1 MGKTKNFETRKIEA
15 IQFLAALENDE
26 EDKLSEIRAILNID
40 TPWWDEEAEKEAI
53 AESNGQVA
61 AGQVLSHEEVMRA
74 LLEKHGKH

>member
-40 TPWWDEEAEKEAI
+40 APWWDEEAELVAI
-53 AESNGQVA
+53 AESNAQVA
-61 AGQVLSHEEVMRA
+61 AGQVLSHEEVMRS
-74 LLEKHGKH
+74 LLELR